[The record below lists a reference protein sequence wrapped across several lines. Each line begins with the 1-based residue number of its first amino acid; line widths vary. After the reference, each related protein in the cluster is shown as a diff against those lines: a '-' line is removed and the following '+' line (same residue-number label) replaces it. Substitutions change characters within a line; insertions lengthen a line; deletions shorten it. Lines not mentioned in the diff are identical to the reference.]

1 MIKPVIITLLFSLSL
16 AVEAQTIQVPEKCAA
31 RTSPCIIKTLTEDY
45 KFSYQ
50 GYDVN
55 ISPETIIKISND
67 KNHYNFDVLK
77 GHLSLERVK
86 ASPENTASIDTVMI
100 DSDHIMASRDGA
112 SLKVL
117 NLEHFVL
124 SEYKIEGGAEA
135 YAVRLKSDFASKTE
149 LIGFAKNHFEKVAE
163 LRRFLSSVEEDWVKE
178 FKHQNDLQTK
188 ALMRS
193 VASEDEEAQ
202 KQALERRRLDEQRK
216 KSRNQLF
223 YRTFER

>member
-1 MIKPVIITLLFSLSL
+1 MMKLVMIKLLCFLSL
-16 AVEAQTIQVPEKCAA
+16 VLQAQTIQVPEKCAA

-67 KNHYNFDVLK
+67 KKHYNFDVLK
-77 GHLSLERVK
+77 GHMSLEKTK
-86 ASPENTASIDTVMI
+86 ASADTTASIDTVMV
-100 DSDHIMASRDGA
+100 DSDHVMVSREAA
-112 SLKVL
+112 SLTIL
-117 NLEHFVL
+117 NLEHFIL

-135 YAVRLKSDFASKTE
+135 YAVRLNSEFASKTE
-149 LIGFAKNHFEKVAE
+149 LIGFAKDHFDKVAE
-163 LRRFLSSVEEDWVKE
+163 LRRFLSSIEEDWSAE
-178 FKHQNDLQTK
+178 FKRQNELQTK

-193 VASEDEEAQ
+193 VASEEAETER
-202 KQALERRRLDEQRK
+202 KAAERRRLDELRK
-216 KSRNQLF
+216 KASHQLF